1 MTAIVFRNLTKT
13 YGKSHALDNLSA
25 EIQPGRVTGLLGP
38 NGAGKSTALRC
49 LVGLATP
56 SKGRARI
63 LGRRYARLQDPQRRV
78 GVVLDSRGFHPG
90 LSAYQNL
97 RILTTMGGI
106 DKGRIDEVLAEVELT
121 EATHKRVKGFSLGM
135 KQRLCLASAI
145 LGNPE
150 MLVLDEPANGLD
162 PAGIAWL
169 RGFIKARAKAG
180 ATVLVSSHQLAE
192 LEEIV
197 DDVIIIHKGA
207 VVASGPVE
215 EVTGGQRLEEAFLR
229 LTGGDLS

>member
-1 MTAIVFRNLTKT
+1 
-13 YGKSHALDNLSA
+13 
-25 EIQPGRVTGLLGP
+25 
-38 NGAGKSTALRC
+38 
-49 LVGLATP
+49 
-56 SKGRARI
+56 
-63 LGRRYARLQDPQRRV
+63 
-78 GVVLDSRGFHPG
+78 
-90 LSAYQNL
+90 
-97 RILTTMGGI
+97 
-106 DKGRIDEVLAEVELT
+106 
-121 EATHKRVKGFSLGM
+121 M

-150 MLVLDEPANGLD
+150 MLILDEPANGLD

-169 RGFIKARAKAG
+169 RGFIRARAQAG